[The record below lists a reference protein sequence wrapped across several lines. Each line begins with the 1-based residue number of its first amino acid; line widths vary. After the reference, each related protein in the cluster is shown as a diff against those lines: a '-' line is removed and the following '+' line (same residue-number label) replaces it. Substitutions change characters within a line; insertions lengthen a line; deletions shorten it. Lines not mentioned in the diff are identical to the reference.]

1 MNHMSSTKKSKKQI
15 IKRALSQWQ
24 LYALLLPGLICLIL
38 FHYVPMYGVSIAFKN
53 LRIGDSLFGG
63 EWVGFMHF
71 ERLFTSPKFFT
82 LLKNT
87 LLLSLTQLVVTW
99 PMPIVFALLVHNCIS
114 IKIKKITQTFSYM
127 PHLLATVV
135 VVTIIEL
142 FVNQETGLINIV
154 TENLG
159 FKAIDFLGEE
169 KWFLPV
175 YIISGI
181 WQTMGS
187 SAVIYIAALSAVDV
201 ELIEAATIDGANKLQ
216 RMWHIDIPTI
226 LPTIVTLTII
236 NFGKVLNV
244 GYEKVLLLQNDLN
257 ISVSEIIST
266 YVYKRGLISTDYSYS
281 AAISLFNNVVGLI
294 LVIVSNYM
302 AKKATDTSLF

>member
-1 MNHMSSTKKSKKQI
+1 MGDTLIVKNDKKSVLKKV
-15 IKRALSQWQ
+15 LSQWQ
-24 LYALLLPGLICLIL
+24 LYVLLIPGLLCLLL
-38 FHYVPMYGVSIAFKN
+38 FHYVPMYGVSIAFKS
-53 LRIGDSLFGG
+53 LKIGDSLFGG
-63 EWVGFMHF
+63 EWVGLMHF
-71 ERLFTSPKFFT
+71 ERLFSSPKFFT

-87 LLLSLTQLVVTW
+87 LVLSLTQLIVTW
-99 PMPIVFALLVHNCIS
+99 PIPIVFALLVHNCTS
-114 IKIKKITQTFSYM
+114 NKIRKVSQTFSYM

-142 FVNQETGLINIV
+142 FVNRETGLINIV
-154 TENLG
+154 LEKLG
-159 FKAIDFLGEE
+159 NGTIDFLGEE

-175 YIISGI
+175 YIISGV

-257 ISVSEIIST
+257 INVSEIIST

-294 LVIVSNYM
+294 LVIVSNRM
-302 AKKATDTSLF
+302 AKKATDISLF